1 MRAIPTAT
9 LLSVLTLASSLTGV
23 VQASG
28 PRPQCIGAYDAT
40 CDSMALEFSL
50 SKAAIQFMNPTMDCG
65 NLPAGERLCLQMHK
79 AGCARQAIARHD
91 FVDYNSDVN
100 DKCTNLIVGHHYCI
114 AVD

>member
-1 MRAIPTAT
+1 
-9 LLSVLTLASSLTGV
+9 
-23 VQASG
+23 
-28 PRPQCIGAYDAT
+28 
-40 CDSMALEFSL
+40 MALEFSL

-65 NLPAGERLCLQMHK
+65 NLPAGERLCLQMYK
-79 AGCARQAIARHD
+79 AGCARQAIATTTTCDALAAQYSLTRIE